1 MKTEHQ
7 YNKASQVIAL
17 LKEQGVLKAQYTY
30 GEVFVDDYEKLW
42 DTVFQIIDIVEE
54 K

>member
-7 YNKASQVIAL
+7 YNKASQIIKLLNKNNL
-17 LKEQGVLKAQYTY
+17 LKERFSGQ
-30 GEVFVDDYEKLW
+30 VFVDDYEKLW